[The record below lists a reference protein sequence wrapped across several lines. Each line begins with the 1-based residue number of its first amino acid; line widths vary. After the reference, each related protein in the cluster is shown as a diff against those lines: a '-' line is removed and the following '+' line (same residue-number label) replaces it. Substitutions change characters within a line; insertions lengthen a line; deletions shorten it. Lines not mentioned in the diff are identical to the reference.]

1 MWLPDPTW
9 PITRRRKVW
18 GGFDT
23 MSLEALKRDPGPTEY
38 MKYTWFPN
46 SSPAKEGK
54 PVMTKSTEYMSTE
67 EAVDIIN
74 KGSYATEEERDRI
87 AEWRRLREIEA
98 EQRDAETTKAN
109 ENPDPGWKRQNML
122 QRLWGRLWRKRNEY
136 QAAFNLGNPTIEP
149 LKAVGM
155 AEDEK
160 VLMAHLDEYQE
171 AARQGLKLLQENDYL
186 KTRIALL
193 EGDTHDWVPKAD
205 YERLRKQLREQTH
218 RVEKAEET
226 FWKIQA
232 DWTNWFMKDDWT
244 VDALPDDI
252 KASIYEHVMKTTA
265 ERLKMVKEHTEAAK
279 PKPTAKRTARR
290 GSKAS

>member
-1 MWLPDPTW
+1 MWLPDPSW

-23 MSLEALKRDPGPTEY
+23 MSLEALKRLHGPTDY
-38 MKYTWFPN
+38 MKYTWFTN
-46 SSPAKEGK
+46 SSPAEESK
-54 PVMTKSTEYMSTE
+54 PVMTKSTEETKSTE
-67 EAVDIIN
+67 
-74 KGSYATEEERDRI
+74 T
-87 AEWRRLREIEA
+87 
-98 EQRDAETTKAN
+98 N
-109 ENPDPGWKRQNML
+109 ENPDPGWKRQNMF

-136 QAAFNLGNPTIEP
+136 QTAFELGNPTIEP
-149 LKAVGM
+149 LKVMSM

-160 VLMAHLDEYQE
+160 VLMAHLDEYKE

-186 KTRIALL
+186 KTKIALL

-218 RVEKAEET
+218 RADKADAT
-226 FWKIQA
+226 FWKIQT

-244 VDALPDDI
+244 VDTLPDDI

-265 ERLKMVKEHTEAAK
+265 EKLKMAKEQAEAAK
-279 PKPTAKRTARR
+279 PKPAAKRAARR